1 MSKFDDINTE
11 MSYAEAE
18 EYLAAI
24 IEDLNAIYLSNEPP
38 SGKAGTIWRTIWG
51 RPRRITPMSFYLKD
65 LLIEELETRDI
76 LLKEKATEVRQKAKK
91 QLDNKIEKFKQQ
103 HESEVKD
110 AKFVFDENE
119 KLQLELEKEQQQRL
133 TAQKGLNHFIKRAE
147 AEKDPGMVTALSHD
161 VKVLVER
168 LKKYES
174 VNLNE
179 LASYRRSKE
188 KEVE

>member
-1 MSKFDDINTE
+1 MSKFDDIHTE
-11 MSYAEAE
+11 MPFAEAE

-24 IEDLNAIYLSNEPP
+24 IEDLNTIYQSNEPP
-38 SGKAGTIWRTIWG
+38 VGKAGTIWRTIWG
-51 RPRRITPMSFYLKD
+51 RPRRITPMNFYLRE
-65 LLIEELETRDI
+65 LLIEELEIRDI
-76 LLKEKATEVRQKAKK
+76 LLKDKATEERQKAKK
-91 QLDNKIEKFKQQ
+91 QLISKIEKFKQQ
-103 HESEVKD
+103 HQHEIEGAEFILDQNES
-110 AKFVFDENE
+110 
-119 KLQLELEKEQQQRL
+119 LQLELEKERQERL
-133 TAQKGLNHFIKRAE
+133 TAQKGLNQFIKKAE

-161 VKVLVER
+161 VKALVER